1 MKWLIDKLN
10 MLKLSKYG
18 DINLFKWFDNV
29 KYTYTIIIQIIGWM
43 IHEILAFNDKKMNI
57 FHDHKM

>member
-1 MKWLIDKLN
+1 

-29 KYTYTIIIQIIGWM
+29 KYTFTIITQIIGWM
-43 IHEILAFNDKKMNI
+43 IHEILAFNDQKMNI
-57 FHDHKM
+57 FTWSQNVT